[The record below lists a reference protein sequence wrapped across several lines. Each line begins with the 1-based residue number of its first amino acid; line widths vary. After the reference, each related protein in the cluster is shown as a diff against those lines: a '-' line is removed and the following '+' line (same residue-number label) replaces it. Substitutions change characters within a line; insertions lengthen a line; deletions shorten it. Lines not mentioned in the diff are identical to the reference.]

1 MNKKSVFW
9 GRKSAFGACGGGG
22 ECGRLF
28 GMSVIRMFL
37 LVWATFG
44 AVYSVF
50 ALSSKEAKAA
60 LDATLKKA
68 NDAFTAEVRQAYLDY
83 TEAVIRE
90 KYGPNKINETT
101 WKWVKQRPQILSA
114 VAAAEY
120 PVNPNI
126 LLNFQRIG
134 LALGHVRLDQW
145 RQLAL
150 AYAIRWRD
158 QPFPIDRV
166 NEAWD
171 PMRLERLVSDMRKG
185 KGGDFALLADED
197 YPKVSDEERRL
208 GEWIAGP
215 QSLISTRP
223 PLTIPELMEM
233 PLHEI
238 NMMVRKKP
246 DDPPMLTK
254 FPNWDNVAYG
264 GRLVPPY
271 VDCTPTPQRAV
282 LMKIFRNSRIPAK
295 TDRPAFKMEQ
305 SEWPIL
311 LYLADLAQIDETS
324 FIFNYFVTNKQLPPL
339 GLGQKQSSTGQ
350 NDMTPSDP
358 VFKYSKSNWH
368 PNKTIRIYNGSK
380 KDQGGRSWAWGLNA
394 VNVAATAVA
403 APPDGKFYY
412 MGSKGNYTYFMS
424 CADNSFTGEGSSAA
438 WYLPPPRD
446 KTDNSPARS
455 PRAYSSDG
463 VGVLH
468 RHFMGLAT
476 TLNQGLKEYEDVAIA
491 MWTSDLLNLSANRR
505 LSLLESAFRTN
516 PLNEE
521 LLYRLAAEY
530 RRSGDPKATI
540 KMLNAARA
548 YAATGLKLPVT
559 ASGAKTARGNIA
571 KVLKGDA
578 TYQGVPVI
586 HVNQSPWFFLTCADI
601 SIQYLR
607 DHNGAG
613 KEAFREELGY
623 LQKAAN
629 GCGDK
634 PIVRAIDTL
643 RGLVE

>member
-1 MNKKSVFW
+1 MRAIRFFLLAW
-9 GRKSAFGACGGGG
+9 CACGA
-22 ECGRLF
+22 
-28 GMSVIRMFL
+28 I
-37 LVWATFG
+37 
-44 AVYSVF
+44 YSAF
-50 ALSSKEAKAA
+50 ALSSKDAKAA
-60 LDATLKKA
+60 LDTTLKSA
-68 NDAFTAEVRQAYLDY
+68 DNVFTPQVRQAYLDY

-90 KYGPNKINETT
+90 TYGSNKINEKT
-101 WKWVKQRPQILSA
+101 WTWIKKRPQILTA

-126 LLNFQRIG
+126 LLNFQRLG
-134 LALGHVRLDQW
+134 LALGATRLDKW

-166 NEAWD
+166 KEAWD
-171 PMRLERLVSDMRKG
+171 PMRLERLVSENDKG
-185 KGGDFALLADED
+185 KGGDFALLTDDA
-197 YPKVSDEERRL
+197 YPKVSDEERAL

-215 QSLISTRP
+215 QTLGSYRP

-238 NMMVRKKP
+238 NMMVRKIAT
-246 DDPPMLTK
+246 DPPMLTK

-264 GRLVPPY
+264 GKLVPPY
-271 VDCTPTPQRAV
+271 LDCTPTPQRAV
-282 LMKIFRNSRIPAK
+282 LMKIFRDSRIPQK
-295 TDRPAFKMEQ
+295 TDRPDFKMAQ

-324 FIFNYFVTNKQLPPL
+324 FIFNYFATHKKMPEL
-339 GLGQKQSSTGQ
+339 GLGQKKSSTGQ
-350 NDMTPSDP
+350 NDMSPSDP
-358 VFKYSKSNWH
+358 VFRYTRSNWH
-368 PNKTIRIYNGSK
+368 PNKMIRTYNGSK

-446 KTDNSPARS
+446 KADNSPT
-455 PRAYSSDG
+455 RAVQKYSSNG
-463 VGVLH
+463 VGVMH
-468 RHFMGLAT
+468 RHFMGLST
-476 TLNQGLKEYEDVAIA
+476 TLNQGLAEYEDAAIA
-491 MWTSDLLNLSANRR
+491 MWTCDLLNLPALRR
-505 LSLLESAFRTN
+505 QTLLESVFKIN

-530 RRSGDPKATI
+530 RRTSDAEATV

-548 YAATGLKLPVT
+548 YAASGLKLPVSATT
-559 ASGAKTARGNIA
+559 AKNGRGAMVKI
-571 KVLKGDA
+571 LKSPP
-578 TYQGVPVI
+578 TYQGVPII
-586 HVNQSPWFFLTCADI
+586 HVKQSPWFFLTCADI

-607 DHNGAG
+607 DNNGKG
-613 KEAFREELGY
+613 KEAFREELDY
-623 LQKAAN
+623 LTKAAN

-634 PIVRAIDTL
+634 PIERAISTL
-643 RGLVE
+643 RDLVK

>member
-1 MNKKSVFW
+1 MKRFRFFVC
-9 GRKSAFGACGGGG
+9 A
-22 ECGRLF
+22 
-28 GMSVIRMFL
+28 GMALWMAL
-37 LVWATFG
+37 PLC
-44 AVYSVF
+44 AVT
-50 ALSSKEAKAA
+50 SKEAQKT
-60 LDATLKKA
+60 LDETLKKA
-68 NDAFTAEVRQAYLDY
+68 DNTFTPAVRQAYLDY
-83 TEAVIRE
+83 FEAAVRE
-90 KYGPNKINETT
+90 KYGSNKINETT
-101 WKWVKQRPQILSA
+101 WKWLKQRPQILSA
-114 VAAAEY
+114 AAAAEF

-126 LLNFQRIG
+126 LLNFQRLG
-134 LALGHVRLDQW
+134 VALGPVQLDKW

-158 QPFPIDRV
+158 NPFPIDRV
-166 NEAWD
+166 DAAWD
-171 PMRLERLVSDMRKG
+171 PQRLERLVSDMRKG
-185 KGGDFALLADED
+185 KGGDFALLSEED
-197 YPKVSDEERRL
+197 YPKVSEEEKRL

-264 GRLVPPY
+264 GKITPPY
-271 VDCTPTPQRAV
+271 VDCTPTPQRAL
-282 LMKIFRNSRIPAK
+282 LMKIFRNSRIPVK
-295 TDRPAFKMEQ
+295 SNRPAFRMEQ

-311 LYLADLAQIDETS
+311 LYVADLDQIDETS
-324 FIFNYFVTNKQLPPL
+324 FIFNYFVSNKEIPPL

-350 NDMTPSDP
+350 NDMSKTDP
-358 VFKYSKSNWH
+358 VFKYARSNWH
-368 PNKTIRIYNGSK
+368 PDKTIRIYNGSK

-412 MGSKGNYTYFMS
+412 MGGKGNYSYFMS
-424 CADNSFTGEGSSAA
+424 CADNAFTGEGSSAA

-446 KTDNSPARS
+446 KTDNNPTGTHT
-455 PRAYSSDG
+455 AYSSKG

-468 RHFMGLAT
+468 RHFMGLST
-476 TLNQGLKEYEDVAIA
+476 TLNQGLKEYEDAAMA
-491 MWTSDLLNLSANRR
+491 MWTIDLLNLSAVRR
-505 LSLLESAFRTN
+505 QALLESVFRQN

-521 LLYRLAAEY
+521 VLYRLAAEY
-530 RRSGDPKATI
+530 RRSSDAAGTI

-548 YAATGLKLPVT
+548 YAVTGLKLPVT
-559 ASGAKTARGNIA
+559 PAGAKSARTNVA
-571 KVLKGDA
+571 KVLKGEA

-586 HVNQSPWFFLTCADI
+586 PVQQSPWFFLTCADI

-607 DHNGAG
+607 DHNGEG
-613 KEAFREELGY
+613 KAHFVEELAY
-623 LQKAAN
+623 LQKAVN
-629 GCGDK
+629 GCGEK
-634 PIVRAIDTL
+634 PILRAVDNL
-643 RGLVE
+643 KGLVQ